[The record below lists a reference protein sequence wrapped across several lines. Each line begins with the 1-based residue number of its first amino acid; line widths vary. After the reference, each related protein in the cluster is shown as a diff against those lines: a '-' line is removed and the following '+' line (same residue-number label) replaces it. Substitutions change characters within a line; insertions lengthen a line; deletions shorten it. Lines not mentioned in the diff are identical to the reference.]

1 MENENKSSEE
11 PGTSPLDD
19 LINREVH
26 PVKRRVKKK
35 ATFLVSVVV
44 VVGFAFVIWLLLNGA
59 LSSSGGDKKVI
70 HETLFS
76 SSKIPV
82 PKRLPHAVVTESHLP
97 KSDPANE
104 KLLSPE
110 PQIPSVK
117 KEPQSDIALKVP
129 FKKESTE
136 IKPISE
142 VLSLVSIGPF
152 ITSSRLKEAEQF
164 LTQKDVSF
172 TVKKGQ
178 GIVKMLRLRAGIFS
192 PEVARKRVDEMHKMG
207 FPSFFVLPEGGKLA
221 VYAGSFID
229 RKRAELLTQKLGQ
242 KNIKVSRI
250 EVDLQKRGQ
259 IIVVPNVS
267 SVIVDLL
274 NKEFNSKGIHVESK
288 VIK

>member
-1 MENENKSSEE
+1 MENENKRSEE

-26 PVKRRVKKK
+26 PVKKRNKKK
-35 ATFLVSVVV
+35 ATFLVSVVGV
-44 VVGFAFVIWLLLNGA
+44 IGFAFVIWLLLNGV

-70 HETLFS
+70 HKTLFS

-104 KLLSPE
+104 KSLSPE
-110 PQIPSVK
+110 SQISPLN
-117 KEPQSDIALKVP
+117 KESQLDTTLNVP
-129 FKKESTE
+129 YKKESTE

-142 VLSLVSIGPF
+142 VLSRVSIGPF

-164 LTQKDVSF
+164 LTQKNISF
-172 TVKKGQ
+172 TVKRGQ
-178 GIVKMLRLRAGIFS
+178 GIVKMLRLRAGIFN

-229 RKRAELLTQKLGQ
+229 RKRAELLTQKLEQ

-250 EVDLQKRGQ
+250 EAEIQKKGQ
-259 IIVVPNVS
+259 LIVVPDVS

-274 NKEFNSKGIHVESK
+274 TKEFNSKGIHVESK